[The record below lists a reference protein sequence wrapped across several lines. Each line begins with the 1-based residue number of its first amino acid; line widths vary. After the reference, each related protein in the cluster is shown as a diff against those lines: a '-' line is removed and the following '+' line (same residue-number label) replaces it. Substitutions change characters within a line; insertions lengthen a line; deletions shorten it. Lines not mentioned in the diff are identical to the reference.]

1 MKRLVCAA
9 FLLTSLSVL
18 AEPLPC
24 VMAPGDLF
32 QPGTEVLAK
41 GLPEGARLAGAGR
54 TLGILV
60 PRLPEGHT
68 VLLVR
73 SGKVVRES
81 WLKAPPNRPF
91 TLVPRFLLADNGNV
105 AVLAVRELFVVYV
118 GSTQVALVE
127 GELAHGANVTA
138 TRSELLW
145 GPSPG
150 GPHSITMA
158 LLMKQDLEGFKPDE
172 WPPLLVRSD
181 LDGSNPEVLLR
192 LDQARLAAS
201 GWLPPMYSELT
212 PVLRS
217 DGKVWLAG
225 PFSGE
230 IAVATTS
237 GRILHSVALPDSLTR
252 PEDDPVIRKE
262 MDEEDQR
269 ETERM
274 RDSRLADATRKPPK
288 ESKVFSFNKSRLF
301 SSAHAR
307 GRDLVLTLATH
318 EPPRGS
324 ILVVRDGE
332 EQVQCFQFPQRLRG
346 MGNAARMQPI
356 VTDDAIW
363 FLDPFGFITWESLE
377 ALVSPE
383 RRPEEGVKKAS

>member
-1 MKRLVCAA
+1 MKRLVWAA
-9 FLLTSLSVL
+9 FTLTSLSVL

-24 VMAPGDLF
+24 VMVPGDLF
-32 QPGTEVLAK
+32 QPGTEVLGT
-41 GLPEGARLAGAGR
+41 GLPDGARLAGAGR

-60 PRLPEGHT
+60 PRLPEGHA

-81 WLKAPPNRPF
+81 WLKAPPQRPF
-91 TLVPRFLLADNGNV
+91 TLVPRFLLADNGNIV
-105 AVLAVRELFVVYV
+105 ILAMREFFVVYE
-118 GSTQVALVE
+118 GASQVALVE

-145 GPSPG
+145 GPSLG
-150 GPHSITMA
+150 GDRSITMA
-158 LLMKQDLEGFKPDE
+158 LLLKQDLERFKPDE

-262 MDEEDQR
+262 MEEEDQR
-269 ETERM
+269 EIEKM
-274 RDSRLADATRKPPK
+274 NASRRADATRKPPK
-288 ESKVFSFNKSRLF
+288 ESKVFSFNTSRLF

-324 ILVVRDGE
+324 ILVVREGE
-332 EQVQCFQFPQRLRG
+332 EHVQCFQFPQRLRG
-346 MGNAARMQPI
+346 MGNAAKMQPI

-363 FLDPFGFITWESLE
+363 FLEPFGFITWESLE
-377 ALVSPE
+377 APVSPE
-383 RRPEEGVKKAS
+383 KRPEEGVQKAS